1 MMRDFESPGRSFAVA
16 RHGMAATSHPAALD
30 MLRRDAAVAAAALQG
45 VVEVGSTGIGG
56 DCFVL
61 FSRAGS
67 PKLTRGS
74 LRAARHTFLTDDAAP
89 TIGSMQAQPLL
100 ADTLEMIGRHGPY
113 AFYTGAV
120 AEDMVAC
127 LQALGGLH
135 TLADF
140 AGAKGEY
147 VTPITT
153 EFRGRTVFE
162 CPPNGQGVT
171 VLLILN
177 ILLSALRTRSRC
189 ARHATRI
196 DPRCAIED
204 LSGFSEIEHRDTIYI
219 KVVDKDRNAVSLINS
234 YRPS

>member
-30 MLRRDAAVAAAALQG
+30 MLRRGGNAMDAAVAAAALQG

-100 ADTLEMIGRHGPY
+100 ADTLEMIGRHGPD

-177 ILLSALRTRSRC
+177 ILSRFAPDPDARGTPPASTRAAPSKICRASARSSIATPSISRSSTRTATRS
-189 ARHATRI
+189 A
-196 DPRCAIED
+196 
-204 LSGFSEIEHRDTIYI
+204 
-219 KVVDKDRNAVSLINS
+219 
-234 YRPS
+234 